1 MSSERGLERLVAFSD
16 AVVAIAITLVVLP
29 LVDTARD
36 VDGGS
41 VADFV
46 RENAAPLGAA
56 ALSFVVIA
64 ALWQAHHSVLG
75 RIRALTRG
83 MMRANWLWLAAIVFL
98 PLPTVLIVGAAQED
112 RLGVVIYIATMLVA
126 SASLAVLAELGIR
139 AGAALDDDP
148 AAADTSGAD
157 GTGHDHDPDQVP
169 PSHAALR
176 RSRWIPTG
184 LMALALVLAAA
195 VPGVGTWALLVL
207 LITIPLERLG
217 RPRRR
222 PRRTPPI
229 R

>member
-36 VDGGS
+36 GASDS
-41 VADFV
+41 VAGFV

-64 ALWQAHHSVLG
+64 ALWQAHHAVLG

-98 PLPTVLIVGAAQED
+98 PLPTVLIVGAAEED

-126 SASLAVLAELGIR
+126 STSLAVLAELGIR
-139 AGAALDDDP
+139 AGVALDDD
-148 AAADTSGAD
+148 
-157 GTGHDHDPDQVP
+157 DHDDPGA

-195 VPGVGTWALLVL
+195 VPGVGAWALLVL
-207 LITIPLERLG
+207 LVTIPLERLG
-217 RPRRR
+217 G

>member
-139 AGAALDDDP
+139 AGAALDDAD
-148 AAADTSGAD
+148 AADTSGAD
-157 GTGHDHDPDQVP
+157 RTGRDLDPDQVP

>member
-46 RENAAPLGAA
+46 RETAAPLGAA

-98 PLPTVLIVGAAQED
+98 PLPTVLIVGAAEED

-139 AGAALDDDP
+139 AGAALDDA

-157 GTGHDHDPDQVP
+157 RTGRDLDPDQVP